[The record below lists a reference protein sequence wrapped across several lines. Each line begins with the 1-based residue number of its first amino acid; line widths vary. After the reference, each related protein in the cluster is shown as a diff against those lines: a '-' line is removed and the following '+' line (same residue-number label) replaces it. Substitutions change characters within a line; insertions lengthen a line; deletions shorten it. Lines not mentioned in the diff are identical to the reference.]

1 MDFKKLADRA
11 KQTVDKRGGTE
22 SLKED
27 AAELKDIATGK
38 GSMKDK
44 GMDAAKAIKEPGAGS
59 RAAGDKKGPAPDKSP
74 PA

>member
-27 AAELKDIATGK
+27 AAELRT
-38 GSMKDK
+38 
-44 GMDAAKAIKEPGAGS
+44 S
-59 RAAGDKKGPAPDKSP
+59 RPARE
-74 PA
+74 A

>member
-27 AAELKDIATGK
+27 AAWTHRVRQGK
-38 GSMKDK
+38 PKDK

-59 RAAGDKKGPAPDKSP
+59 RAADKEGPAPDKSP

>member
-11 KQTVDKRGGTE
+11 KRTVDKRGGTE

-27 AAELKDIATGK
+27 AAELKDIATGE
-38 GSMKDK
+38 GSLKDK
-44 GMDAAKAIKEPGAGS
+44 GMGAAKAIKQPGAGS
-59 RAAGDKKGPAPDKSP
+59 RAAGDKEGPAPDESP